1 MRTASLFSGIG
12 GFELGLSG
20 SAEFVLNNEIDSAA
34 QAVLAAHYPTVPSV
48 ADVGLVRPE
57 DLRQAALLIAGFP
70 CQDVSIVGG
79 QRGLGGEKSGLVR
92 HVFRLAEAV
101 RPDRLLL
108 ENVQSIRFVHGGRVL
123 AYVMHE
129 AERLGYR
136 WAYRILDSRAFGLPQ
151 RRRRFY
157 FLASRVDDP
166 REILL
171 SDYGSMPPAPP
182 LSQDVPIGFY
192 WTEGRLGHG
201 LTSDALPPIKS
212 GSAIGIPSPP
222 AVLMPSGEVRLPTI
236 ETAERIQGFPAGWSA
251 AAPARQRW
259 RLVGNAVSPPVLEWL
274 GRRLRDPEAFS
285 SPGFEMPD
293 RTPWPIAAW
302 GDGKGVRQAV
312 MLAEAPGDARLG
324 RLSSDHFD
332 WAPISHRALRGFVDR
347 ATASR
352 LSYPVGFL
360 DSLRAALQSQDLA

>member
-1 MRTASLFSGIG
+1 MRGASLFSGIG

-20 SAEFVLNNEIDSAA
+20 SAEFILANEIDPAA
-34 QAVLAAHYPTVPSV
+34 RQVLNAHYPSV
-48 ADVGLVRPE
+48 TRVDDVGLVRPD
-57 DLRQAALLIAGFP
+57 DLKDACLLVAGFP

-101 RPDRLLL
+101 RPERILL
-108 ENVQSIRFVHGGRVL
+108 ENVQSIRFVHSGRVL
-123 AYVMHE
+123 AYLMHE

-157 FLASRVDDP
+157 FLASRIDDP
-166 REILL
+166 REVLL
-171 SDYGSMPPAPP
+171 SDHGPMPAAPP
-182 LSQDVPIGFY
+182 LSRDVPIGFY

-212 GSAIGIPSPP
+212 GSSVGIPSPP
-222 AVLMPSGEVRLPTI
+222 AVLLPSGQVCLPTI
-236 ETAERIQGFPAGWSA
+236 ETAERIQGFPQGWSA

-274 GRRLRDPEAFS
+274 GRRFDGPRPFS
-285 SPGFEMPD
+285 SPGSEMPG

-312 MLAEAPGDARLG
+312 ALAEAPADASLG
-324 RLSSDHFD
+324 RLSEESFE
-332 WAPISHRALRGFVDR
+332 WSPISSRALRGFVER
-347 ATASR
+347 ATGSR
-352 LSYPVGFL
+352 LSYPQGFL
-360 DSLRAALQSQDLA
+360 NALRAALQRQEVA

>member
-1 MRTASLFSGIG
+1 MRAASLFSGIG
-12 GFELGLSG
+12 GFELGLSA
-20 SAEFVLNNEIDSAA
+20 STDFVLVNEIDPAA
-34 QAVLAAHYPTVPSV
+34 RQVLDAQYPNV
-48 ADVGLVRPE
+48 AKVDDVELVRPD
-57 DLRQAALLIAGFP
+57 DLRDAGLLVAGFP

-92 HVFRLAEAV
+92 HVFRLAEVA
-101 RPDRLLL
+101 RPDRILL

-157 FLASRVDDP
+157 FLASRIDDP
-166 REILL
+166 REVLL
-171 SDYGSMPPAPP
+171 SDHGPMPDAPP
-182 LSQDVPIGFY
+182 LSRDAPIGFY

-212 GSAIGIPSPP
+212 GSSVGIPSPP
-222 AVLMPSGEVRLPTI
+222 AVLLPSGEVCLPTI
-236 ETAERIQGFPAGWSA
+236 ETAERVQGFPPGWSS

-274 GRRLRDPEAFS
+274 GRRLDRPCPFS
-285 SPGFEMPD
+285 SQGSDMPG

-302 GDGKGVRQAV
+302 GDGKGLRRAV
-312 MLAEAPGDARLG
+312 PLGEAPADARLG
-324 RLSSDHFD
+324 RLSDGSFE
-332 WAPISHRALRGFVDR
+332 WSPISSRALQGFVNR
-347 ATASR
+347 ASVSR
-352 LSYPVGFL
+352 LSYPPGFL
-360 DSLRAALQSQDLA
+360 DALRAALQEQDGA

>member
-1 MRTASLFSGIG
+1 MRAVSLFSGIG
-12 GFELGLSG
+12 GFELGLMG
-20 SAEFVLNNEIDSAA
+20 TAEFALMNEIDPAA
-34 QAVLAAHYPTVPSV
+34 QAVLDFRYPTVPRV
-48 ADVGLVRPE
+48 DDVGLVRPE
-57 DLRQAALLIAGFP
+57 DLRQAALLVAGFP

-92 HVFRLAEAV
+92 HMFRLAEAV

-166 REILL
+166 REVLL
-171 SDYGSMPPAPP
+171 SDHGPMPASPP
-182 LSQDVPIGFY
+182 LSQDFPIGFY
-192 WTEGRLGHG
+192 WTEGRFGHG

-236 ETAERIQGFPAGWSA
+236 ETAERIQGFPVGWSK

-274 GRRLRDPEAFS
+274 GGRLKNPGPFS
-285 SPGFEMPD
+285 APGFDMPN

-302 GDGKGVRQAV
+302 GDGKGRRQAV
-312 MLAEAPGDARLG
+312 MLSEAPSDARLG
-324 RLSSDHFD
+324 RLSEGCFE
-332 WAPISHRALRGFVDR
+332 WAPISSRALRGFVDR
-347 ATASR
+347 ATDSR
-352 LSYPVGFL
+352 LSYLAGFL
-360 DSLRAALQSQDLA
+360 DSLRTALKSQDLA